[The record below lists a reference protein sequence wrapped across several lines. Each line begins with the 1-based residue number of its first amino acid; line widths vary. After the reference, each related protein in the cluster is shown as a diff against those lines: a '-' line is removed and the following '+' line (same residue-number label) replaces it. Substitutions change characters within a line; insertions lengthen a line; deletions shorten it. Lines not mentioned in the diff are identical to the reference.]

1 MIATKD
7 SLYRNKLLYCLCQP
21 KDAGPIIAAPSGRSA
36 QNPDATRK
44 WRRKTLIVFD
54 SDSEMTA
61 SAFGDFRQALR
72 RPCPQARF
80 RSGFVVGFRAGF
92 AAFGEAS
99 ALEPPLAFTS
109 AA

>member
-1 MIATKD
+1 V
-7 SLYRNKLLYCLCQP
+7 LCYAVGVCP
-21 KDAGPIIAAPSGRSA
+21 PR
-36 QNPDATRK
+36 NPDATRK

-61 SAFGDFRQALR
+61 KRLRGFRQALR

-80 RSGFVVGFRAGF
+80 RSGFAVLSGF
-92 AAFGEAS
+92 AAFGEPS
-99 ALEPPLAFTS
+99 PLEPPLAFTS

>member
-1 MIATKD
+1 M
-7 SLYRNKLLYCLCQP
+7 
-21 KDAGPIIAAPSGRSA
+21 AAPSGRSA

-61 SAFGDFRQALR
+61 KRVWGLSAALR
-72 RPCPQARF
+72 RRCPQARF

-92 AAFGEAS
+92 AAFGGAS
-99 ALEPPLAFTS
+99 ALEAPLAFTS

>member
-61 SAFGDFRQALR
+61 KRVRGLSAALR

-80 RSGFVVGFRAGF
+80 RSGFVVFSGF
-92 AAFGEAS
+92 AAFGEDS
-99 ALEPPLAFTS
+99 TLEPPLAFTS